1 MLGELDLATVIL
13 MQKCSYVVG
22 LMSFVYLKMTN
33 RGLRGPLPLA
43 GGFAAMTIGSTLAG
57 YGEWGIVSP
66 VLWQLGSVVFGI
78 AGYSL
83 IWLGLKVLSDGRS
96 TGRGT
101 IVPLC
106 LVALMAVIA
115 AFQVADNNAYRAAL
129 FNGCAALAYLAG
141 AGVLLARWRREPLL
155 SRLALA
161 AITGISGL
169 ISLSVLKSM
178 LFPDY
183 TTINLVNAFFFIIM
197 LNFAIALFVMMLV
210 AERSERKLLVLANT
224 DPLTGVKNRRFFFQ
238 AMPAVPDPADAAML
252 LDIDHFKSINDRFGH
267 AVGDSVLQE
276 VAKRIGGSIRGGDV
290 LARYGGEEFII
301 YLPGAGVQKAS
312 MIGERIRNAVALD
325 EVDCGGLR
333 VGVTISIGVATSGEM
348 RCDLLTLADMA
359 DRALYRA
366 KSEGRNCVREA
377 LAA

>member
-106 LVALMAVIA
+106 LVALMAVIT

-312 MIGERIRNAVALD
+312 MIGERIRNAVALN